1 MSIFDEWHRRHL
13 AADPQEPASPPPFAT
28 GDRVMVSSQFEDAA
42 FITGTHGVV
51 VTIEFTTDPENEYGP
66 WDVRVL
72 LDGDSEPMHFAAHEL
87 TRETEH
93 APAPQPLV
101 VTVTQPEDEE
111 DFASARLPKRI
122 PFREDVPSTPIYDQI
137 REEALAA
144 DGFASE
150 VEADLKAL
158 TERNGR

>member
-1 MSIFDEWHRRHL
+1 MSLFDEWHRRHL
-13 AADPQEPASPPPFAT
+13 AADPQEPASPPPFKT

-51 VTIEFTTDPENEYGP
+51 LTVEFTTDPNNEYGP

-72 LDGDSEPMHFAAHEL
+72 LDGDGEPMHFAAHEL
-87 TRETEH
+87 TRETEP
-93 APAPQPLV
+93 APAPVPPV

-111 DFASARLPKRI
+111 GFAADAPYPTI
-122 PFREDVPSTPIYDQI
+122 PFRENVSATPIYDEL
-137 REEALAA
+137 RSCAA
-144 DGFASE
+144 FPYQ

-158 TERNGR
+158 TERNAR

>member
-51 VTIEFTTDPENEYGP
+51 VSVEFTTDPENEYGP

-87 TRETEH
+87 TRETE
-93 APAPQPLV
+93 PAPTPAPMV
-101 VTVTQPEDEE
+101 ITVTQPEDEE
-111 DFASARLPKRI
+111 DFAADAIVPTI
-122 PFREDVPSTPIYDQI
+122 PFREDVSATPIYD
-137 REEALAA
+137 ALRSCAEF
-144 DGFASE
+144 GNR